1 MPEHADG
8 AVVPSIQVAARGWEF
23 PAWSGDYYPQDLPA
37 EWRLAYY
44 ANDFSLLLVPQA
56 RWVGAAPELGRAW
69 CDEVSETFRFYLELT
84 DPRPAALEGLAGWVD
99 ALGARFGGILT
110 PGSRQS
116 KLTARYP
123 YRVFY
128 VLEVAQPGPLAQPP
142 TGRGPAAVLIGRA
155 GLGSLREQRT
165 LFTELAA
172 RFGSQGEVPV
182 FLGGDPP
189 PVQAL
194 LDARQL
200 VQLMGLA

>member
-8 AVVPSIQVAARGWEF
+8 AVVPSIQVAARDWEF
-23 PAWSGDYYPQDLPA
+23 PAWSGDYYPRDLPA

-84 DPRPAALEGLAGWVD
+84 DPRPAALERLPGWVD
-99 ALGARFGGILT
+99 ALGARFGGLLT

-116 KLTARYP
+116 RLTARYLTACSTSWRWP
-123 YRVFY
+123 SRGRWRSR
-128 VLEVAQPGPLAQPP
+128 QPQGGLPLCSLPALVSVPCGSSEGCSPNWPLASVP
-142 TGRGPAAVLIGRA
+142 RV
-155 GLGSLREQRT
+155 
-165 LFTELAA
+165 
-172 RFGSQGEVPV
+172 EVPV

-189 PVQAL
+189 PAQAL